1 MTTIDTLLTLD
12 ADDPA
17 LQRGI
22 AELLGYHLVDQE
34 EGWIVYPPP
43 DAPREVEDHWHYNRV
58 HLKPEDAWP
67 TAMTM
72 IPDWPHSVDAA
83 LELVPDGWD
92 IAMDRLDGQKTW
104 GVYIA
109 DAVEVEDPY
118 YVKGTSESTNLAL
131 AICRAWLASKR

>member
-17 LQRGI
+17 LRRGI
-22 AELLGYHLVDQE
+22 AEMLGYHLVDQE
-34 EGWIVYPPP
+34 EGWIIYPPP
-43 DAPREVEDHWHYNRV
+43 DAPREVEDRWRYDRV

-72 IPDWPHSVDAA
+72 LPDWPHSVDAA
-83 LELVPDGWD
+83 LTLLPPLPSAIIISRVIEGWYVGINTMSSRLRD
-92 IAMDRLDGQKTW
+92 I
-104 GVYIA
+104 
-109 DAVEVEDPY
+109 
-118 YVKGTSESTNLAL
+118 SEGRSDNLAL

>member
-17 LQRGI
+17 LRRGI
-22 AELLGYHLVDQE
+22 AEMRGYE
-34 EGWIVYPPP
+34 FKEGRWSDDYWLMWNGKPVCHYKRQLPGAVVEWWN
-43 DAPREVEDHWHYNRV
+43 DAP
-58 HLKPEDAWP
+58 
-67 TAMTM
+67 
-72 IPDWPHSVDAA
+72 DWTHSVDAA

-92 IAMDRLDGQKTW
+92 IAMDRLDGEKTW

-118 YVKGTSESTNLAL
+118 YVKGTSEDSNLAL